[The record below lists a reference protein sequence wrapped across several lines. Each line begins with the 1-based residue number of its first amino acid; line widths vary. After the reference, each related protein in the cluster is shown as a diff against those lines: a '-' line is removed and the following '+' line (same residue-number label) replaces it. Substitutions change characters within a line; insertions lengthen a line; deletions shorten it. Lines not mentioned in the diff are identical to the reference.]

1 MFRAILY
8 VLGLAVALTVLALLF
23 GYIEYRKSM
32 NACLN
37 AGGIVVKT
45 ATGIKCVPRGKI
57 QYL

>member
-23 GYIEYRKSM
+23 GYVEYRKSM

-37 AGGIVVKT
+37 AGGIVIKT
-45 ATGIKCVPRGKI
+45 SQGLKCVPRGEIKLI
-57 QYL
+57 